1 MREINI
7 QEITDTVAELCIQ
20 ANKILPENLEKK
32 IESCAKEEESPVGK
46 AVFDD
51 LLANLQAAREENFPI
66 CQDTGMAVV
75 FIELGQDV
83 HITGGTLREAV
94 NAGVAKGYTE
104 GYLRCSVVGDP
115 LERVN
120 TKDNTPA
127 VLHLELVEGENIKI
141 TVCPKGFG
149 SENMSQLKMMTPAVS
164 HEDIIN
170 FVVDCIAKAGSN
182 PCPPIV
188 VGVGI
193 GGNFEECALLAKKAL
208 CRDAEERNANPY
220 YAELAGENQSAWHWS
235 AGIWRNSNGFICQYR
250 RGGNAHCRTACF
262 CQCRLS
268 CDTPR
273 RKGVIIWL
281 SAPKADGKLSAMT
294 KNISGIS
301 SRDMMTRTIGCILWQ
316 KISICM
322 LLFR

>member
-1 MREINI
+1 MREITAN
-7 QEITDTVAELCIQ
+7 EITEAVAELCIR
-20 ANKILPENLEKK
+20 ANKILPKHLEER
-32 IESCAKEEESPVGK
+32 ICACAELEESPVGR

-51 LLANLQAAREENFPI
+51 LKANIQAAREEDLPV

-83 HITGGTLREAV
+83 HITGETLRNAV

-120 TKDNTPA
+120 TNDNTPA
-127 VLHLELVEGENIKI
+127 VLHLELVEGENVKI

-149 SENMSQLKMMTPAVS
+149 SENMSGLKMFTPAAS
-164 HEDIIN
+164 HQDIVQ
-170 FVVDCIAKAGSN
+170 FVTDVIAKAGSN

-208 CRDAEERNANPY
+208 CRDASVRNPKPL
-220 YAELAGENQSAWHWS
+220 YAELEQEMLTEINKLGIGPQGFGGTCTALYVNIEEGATHIAGLPVAVNVGCHVTRHAE
-235 AGIWRNSNGFICQYR
+235 
-250 RGGNAHCRTACF
+250 
-262 CQCRLS
+262 
-268 CDTPR
+268 
-273 RKGVIIWL
+273 VIL
-281 SAPKADGKLSAMT
+281 
-294 KNISGIS
+294 
-301 SRDMMTRTIGCILWQ
+301 
-316 KISICM
+316 
-322 LLFR
+322 